1 MRLATRLFIAS
12 GLIILATVVGLVSAA
27 DGYLRRGLEVE
38 TADELEREAR
48 LVAALLVTDSS
59 AWPEEARRLGALIGR
74 RVTLVDEEGRVRGDT
89 EFDRASLPR
98 LESHG
103 ARPEVVAA
111 RRDGVGRNR
120 RVSAST
126 NAAQLYVAVRG
137 GPPGLAA
144 VRISAPLDAVDAH
157 VADVQ
162 RAVLGAGVFALVAA
176 AVLAWLS
183 SLVLARPLV
192 QLGDAAREIAAGRAP
207 TVPESRIPEV
217 ARHIMALRGMH
228 EELATR
234 FTQLQRERQE
244 THAVLEAMSDGVI
257 VASRRG
263 DVTAC
268 NAAGRRLLAFRE
280 GTPLPPVGELFH
292 EKRARDLLR
301 RLVAGADVEQEELE
315 VEGRTLLAT
324 GRTLPDGGTLL
335 VLRDVTA
342 LRRLEHVRRD
352 FVANVSHELKT
363 PLTSIAGYAETL
375 AAEAGA
381 DGQTHR
387 FAETILG
394 NARRMQRLVDD
405 LLDLS
410 RIESGGWR
418 PATDI
423 VELEPAVREAWAP
436 LADGART
443 GGVTFELAVSPE
455 AHAVPVDP
463 DALRQILTNLF
474 TNALRHTAA
483 GGRIRAGAELVQ
495 DSVRL
500 FVSDTGSGIPAA
512 HLPRIFERFYRVD
525 PGRSRAQGGTGL
537 GLAIVKHLVEAHGG
551 RVEAQSALGRG
562 TTIRMTFPPTS
573 PA

>member
-1 MRLATRLFIAS
+1 VRLATRLFVAS

-38 TADELEREAR
+38 TADELERDAR
-48 LVAALLVTDSS
+48 LTAALLVADSS

-74 RVTLVDEEGRVRGDT
+74 RITLVDEAGRIRGDT
-89 EFDRASLPR
+89 EFDRGALAR
-98 LESHG
+98 LENHG
-103 ARPEVVAA
+103 ARPEIVAA
-111 RRDGVGRNR
+111 ARDGVGSNR

-126 NAAQLYVAVRG
+126 NAPQLYVAVRG
-137 GPPGLAA
+137 GRPGLAA
-144 VRISAPLDAVDAH
+144 VRVSAPLDAVDAH

-162 RAVLGAGVFALVAA
+162 RAVLGAGVFALLAA
-176 AVLAWLS
+176 AALAWLAS
-183 SLVLARPLV
+183 VVLARPLV
-192 QLGDAAREIAAGRAP
+192 QLGDAAREIAAGRTP
-207 TVPESRIPEV
+207 TFPESRLPEV
-217 ARHIMALRGMH
+217 ARHVMALRGMH
-228 EELATR
+228 EQLASR
-234 FTQLQRERQE
+234 FAQLQHERQE
-244 THAVLEAMSDGVI
+244 TRAVLEAMSDGVI
-257 VASRRG
+257 VADRRG
-263 DVTAC
+263 EVTAC

-280 GTPLPPVGELFH
+280 GAPLPPVGELFH

-375 AAEAGA
+375 AAESDTDQARA
-381 DGQTHR
+381 

-423 VELEPAVREAWAP
+423 VELEPAVRDAWAP
-436 LADGART
+436 FAERARN

-455 AHAVPVDP
+455 AHAVPADP

-474 TNALRHTAA
+474 ANALRHTPA

-500 FVSDTGSGIPAA
+500 FVADTGSGIAA
-512 HLPRIFERFYRVD
+512 DHLPRIFERFYRVD
-525 PGRSRAQGGTGL
+525 PGRSREQGGTGL
-537 GLAIVKHLVEAHGG
+537 GLAIVKHLVEAQGG
-551 RVEAQSALGRG
+551 RVEAESALGRG
-562 TTIRMTFPPTS
+562 TTIRMTFAATPP
-573 PA
+573 A

>member
-1 MRLATRLFIAS
+1 VRLATRLFIAS
-12 GLIILATVVGLVSAA
+12 GLIILATVVGLVAAA

-48 LVAALLVTDSS
+48 LVAALLVPDSGV
-59 AWPEEARRLGALIGR
+59 WPEEARRLGALIGR
-74 RVTLVDEEGRVRGDT
+74 RVTLVDSGGRVRGDT
-89 EFDRASLPR
+89 EFDRASLSR
-98 LESHG
+98 LENHG
-103 ARPEVVAA
+103 ARPEIAA
-111 RRDGVGRNR
+111 ASRDGVGRDR

-126 NAAQLYVAVRG
+126 NAAQLYVAVSG
-137 GPPGLAA
+137 GPPGLVS
-144 VRISAPLDAVDAH
+144 VRVSAPLDAVDAH
-157 VADVQ
+157 IGAVQ
-162 RAVLGAGVFALVAA
+162 RAVLGAGLFALLAA
-176 AVLAWLS
+176 AALAWLS
-183 SLVLARPLV
+183 SVVLARPLV
-192 QLGDAAREIAAGRAP
+192 QLGDAARDIAAGRTPAF
-207 TVPESRIPEV
+207 PESRLPEV
-217 ARHIMALRGMH
+217 SRHIMALRGMH
-228 EELATR
+228 EELSSR
-234 FTQLQRERQE
+234 FGQLQRERQE
-244 THAVLEAMSDGVI
+244 TRAVLEAMSDGVI
-257 VASRRG
+257 VADRRG
-263 DVTAC
+263 DVIAC
-268 NAAGRRLLAFRE
+268 NTAGRRLLAFRE
-280 GTPLPPVGELFH
+280 GAPLPPVGELFH

-301 RLVAGADVEQEELE
+301 RLVAGTDLEQEEIQ

-342 LRRLEHVRRD
+342 LRRLEQVRRD

-375 AAEAGA
+375 VAEPAAGE
-381 DGQTHR
+381 QTRR

-394 NARRMQRLVDD
+394 NAHRMQRLVDD

-418 PATDI
+418 PVIDI
-423 VELEPAVREAWAP
+423 VELEPVVREAWAP
-436 LADGART
+436 FAEQAGVA
-443 GGVTFELAVSPE
+443 GVTFETAVAPE

-463 DALRQILTNLF
+463 GALRQVLTNLF
-474 TNALRHTAA
+474 ANAVRHTAA

-500 FVSDTGSGIPAA
+500 FVSDTGSGIPAE

-537 GLAIVKHLVEAHGG
+537 GLSIVKHLVEAHGG
-551 RVEAQSALGRG
+551 HVEAESGLGRG
-562 TTIRMTFPPTS
+562 TTIRVTFPATP